1 MRSTSTASSRHAR
14 VTLTLLA
21 SAALACQVPG
31 DVPRDRPGPVES
43 QASAV
48 IQPSGFTDSV
58 VFSGRSNPVAV
69 RFAPN
74 GRVFVVENA
83 GRVWTYD
90 NISDTSAT
98 LVLDY
103 SARINTFLDRGL
115 SGLAIDPNYPAT
127 PHLYLLYT
135 HDTATN
141 AENGTSIANRNASD
155 NCPTPPGQFDHGCL
169 SFGVLSRVVD
179 TGNYPLG
186 DSAETVL
193 VTEWPQ
199 QYSGHSVQHLTF
211 GPDGFLYASAGD
223 GAMFDIVDLGTKGI
237 PVNPTNDPAG
247 SRGALRVQSLRRPAG
262 QNVVMNG
269 AVIRIDKNTGAAAAT
284 NPNISHPDPDGQRI
298 VAFGLRNPF
307 RFTFHPGTG
316 DIWVGDVGAQARD
329 EINRFSISGTVENFG
344 WPCYEGPGRQGG
356 YDSANVAFCEDLYPT
371 TQHVAPFFS
380 YAQGQTVFSGDACGT
395 SGGMS
400 ISGLAFYPSS
410 GGNFPTKYHGGLFF
424 SDYARGC
431 IWTMDAGAGGNPN
444 TATVASFATGLAG
457 VMDLQVGPGGDLY
470 YVNYTAGTVRR
481 IRYLTPSAIAT
492 ATPTV
497 GAAPLTVQFSGAM
510 STKVSPTD
518 TLSYA
523 WDMDADG
530 QYDDATGVSPSFVFA
545 TSGIHTARL
554 RVTDQLSRTGFSN
567 ILTIT
572 VGNPPAPVID
582 TPLASDTWVVDQ
594 TISFSG
600 HATDPDE
607 GTLPDS
613 ALSWELLLEHCPD
626 QCHSHSMLT
635 WTGVASGSF
644 PAPDH
649 SYPSFLRLV
658 LRATDSTG
666 ITTIATRDLQ
676 PQTVN
681 ITFDSAPVTSPRLML
696 GFNSESVTTPFTRT
710 VIVGSAMTV
719 SAPAQVVGAM
729 SYAFQSWSDGGAA
742 NHTIVAGA
750 SPATHTATFVGTP
763 APLWTSQDV
772 GAVAAAGSWSE
783 SNGVHTIAGNG
794 ADIWTTVDE
803 FRFTHQQLAG
813 DGTITARVTS
823 FNSPTNVNGKAGVMI
838 RQSLNANSAHVMAT
852 MPPAGTATA
861 VKAIKRP
868 STGAT
873 SVSEAG
879 PAPSFPR
886 WVRVVRSGATLT
898 AFQSTNGTSFT
909 QLGTPSTIS
918 GMTGTVFVGLAVSS
932 HTDGTNGTAV
942 FDNVTVTTPAP
953 PSAPAGLVASGGVN
967 QAVLNWTDNSNNETG
982 FKIERKLAADP
993 DTGFAQV
1000 GTAGVN
1006 ATSFT
1011 NTSVPA
1017 GSYSYRVRASGSPT
1031 DSGYSNTANATV
1043 SNPPPPGAPSGLSAS
1058 DGVNQSVLAWTDTS
1072 SNETGF
1078 EIERKPAGDP
1088 DTSYTQVGTTGANV
1102 ATFTNTSVPAGV
1114 YSYRVKATNGS
1125 GDSPPSNEDDAT
1137 VTDPQPPAAPSDLTA
1152 NGGSA
1157 QASLAWTD
1165 NANNEAGFK
1174 IERKPLGDPD
1184 TSFAQVGTATA
1195 NATGFINT
1203 SVPAGSFT
1211 YRVRATNAVGD
1222 SEYSN
1227 TADATV
1233 TVPSGPTAPTNLNAN
1248 TANGNSAT
1256 LTWMDTSSNETGFR
1270 VERKVGAGSYATL
1283 ATKAA
1288 GAVTH
1293 IDAGPLTPN
1302 TYTYRVLATGSPD
1315 SGPSNEVVVV
1325 INNPVADS
1333 YVREGTNAGINY
1345 GTETFIKIK
1354 LNTTVANNR
1363 RGYVRFSLAN
1373 VAATVTSAKLR
1384 LYGVA
1389 TTNTKN
1395 VGAHAVSNITWGE
1408 TTITFG
1414 NAPAMTS
1421 PAIQTRPIT
1430 TTAGYVEW
1438 DVTSYI
1444 QQQRAANATAV
1455 SLGLLTTS
1463 SFADTE
1469 TNINARENAANKPIL
1484 IISSRP

>member
-1 MRSTSTASSRHAR
+1 M
-14 VTLTLLA
+14 
-21 SAALACQVPG
+21 ACQVPA
-31 DVPRDRPGPVES
+31 DTRREREGPLES

-58 VFSGRSNPVAV
+58 VFSGRTNPVAV

-83 GRVWTYD
+83 GKIWTYD
-90 NISDTSAT
+90 NIADTTAT

-141 AENGTSIANRNASD
+141 AENGTSIANRNATD
-155 NCPTPPGQFDHGCL
+155 NCPTPPGQFEHGCL

-179 TGNYPLG
+179 SGSYPLAS
-186 DSAETVL
+186 SAETVL
-193 VTEWPQ
+193 ITEWPQ

-262 QNVVMNG
+262 ENVVMSG
-269 AVIRIDKNTGAAAAT
+269 AVIRIDKNTGAAAPT
-284 NPNISHPDPDGQRI
+284 NPNTSHPDPDARRI
-298 VAFGLRNPF
+298 VAFGLRNPY
-307 RFTFHPGTG
+307 RFTFHPTTG

-329 EINRFSISGTVENFG
+329 EINRFAISGTVENFG

-371 TQHVAPFFS
+371 TQHVQPFFS
-380 YAQGQTVFSGDACGT
+380 YAQGQTVFTGDACGT

-400 ISGLAFYPSS
+400 ISGVAFYPSS
-410 GGNFPTKYHGGLFF
+410 GGNFPAKYQGGLFF

-457 VMDLQVGPGGDLY
+457 IVDLQVGPGGDLY

-481 IRYLTPSAIAT
+481 IRYLTPSAVAT

-545 TSGIHTARL
+545 TSGTHTARL

-572 VGNPPAPVID
+572 VGNPPEPVID
-582 TPLASDTWVVDQ
+582 TPLVGETWVVDQ
-594 TISFSG
+594 NISFTG
-600 HATDPDE
+600 HATDPDQ
-607 GTLPDS
+607 GTLPAS
-613 ALSWELLLEHCPD
+613 ALNWELLLEHCPD

-666 ITTIATRDLQ
+666 ITTTVTRDLQ

-681 ITFDSAPVTSPRLML
+681 ITFDSAPVTSPRLKL

-719 SAPAQVVGAM
+719 SAPAQVVAAM

-742 NHTIVAGA
+742 NHTIVAG
-750 SPATHTATFVGTP
+750 SNPATHTATFVGTP
-763 APLWTSQDV
+763 APLWTTQDI

-783 SNGVHTIAGNG
+783 TNGVHTVAGNG

-803 FRFTHQQLAG
+803 FRFTHQQLTG

-823 FNSPTNVNGKAGVMI
+823 FNNPTNVNGKAGVMI

-852 MPPAGTATA
+852 MPPNGTTT
-861 VKAIKRP
+861 VIKAIKRP

-873 SVSEAG
+873 TVSEVG
-879 PAPSFPR
+879 PAPTFPR

-898 AFQSTNGTSFT
+898 AFQSGDGSTFT

-918 GMTGTVFVGLAVSS
+918 GMTGTVYVGLAVSS

-942 FDNVTVTTPAP
+942 FDNVTITTPAP
-953 PSAPAGLVASGGVN
+953 PGAPSGLVASGGVN
-967 QAVLNWTDNSNNETG
+967 QAGLSWTDNSNNETG
-982 FKIERKLAADP
+982 FKIERKLASAP
-993 DTGFAQV
+993 DTSYAQV
-1000 GTAGVN
+1000 GTAAAN
-1006 ATSFT
+1006 AVAFT
-1011 NTSVPA
+1011 NTAVPA
-1017 GSYSYRVRASGSPT
+1017 GEYAYRVRATNGNG
-1031 DSGYSNTANATV
+1031 DSSFSNVAPATV
-1043 SNPPPPGAPSGLSAS
+1043 VDPAPPAAPSGLSANG
-1058 DGVNQSVLAWTDTS
+1058 GVGQSVLSWTDNSNNETGFKVERKVAGADDGTFAQVGTTAANATTFTNS
-1072 SNETGF
+1072 GVPGGVYTYRVKAASTAGDSGYSNSTDATITDPPPPAAPSGLTVAGGVGQAVLSWTDNADNETGF
-1078 EIERKPAGDP
+1078 EIDRKL
-1088 DTSYTQVGTTGANV
+1088 S
-1102 ATFTNTSVPAGV
+1102 S
-1114 YSYRVKATNGS
+1114 
-1125 GDSPPSNEDDAT
+1125 
-1137 VTDPQPPAAPSDLTA
+1137 
-1152 NGGSA
+1152 
-1157 QASLAWTD
+1157 
-1165 NANNEAGFK
+1165 
-1174 IERKPLGDPD
+1174 DPD
-1184 TSFAQVGTATA
+1184 TSFAQVGTAPV
-1195 NATGFINT
+1195 NAQSFTNT
-1203 SVPAGSFT
+1203 SLAAGTYS

-1222 SEYSN
+1222 SANSN
-1227 TADATV
+1227 TAEGTV
-1233 TVPSGPTAPTNLNAN
+1233 TAPSGPAAPSNLAASTAS
-1248 TANGNSAT
+1248 GSSAI
-1256 LTWMDTSSNETGFR
+1256 LTWTDNSSNESGFR
-1270 VERKVGAGSYATL
+1270 IERKVGTGAYATL
-1283 ATKAA
+1283 FTTAA
-1288 GAVTH
+1288 NVVTH
-1293 IDAGPLTPN
+1293 TDSALGAG
-1302 TYTYRVLATGSPD
+1302 TYTYRVLATGSPV
-1315 SGPSNEVVVV
+1315 SAPSNEVVVL
-1325 INNPVADS
+1325 INNPVADA

-1345 GTETFIKIK
+1345 GTETAIRIK

-1363 RGYVRFSLAN
+1363 SGYVRFSLAG
-1373 VAATVTSAKLR
+1373 VAPTVTSAKLR

-1389 TTNTKN
+1389 TTNTKVVN
-1395 VGAHAVSNITWGE
+1395 VHPVTSTTWIESG
-1408 TTITFG
+1408 TGGITFS
-1414 NAPAMTS
+1414 NAPAMGTALLS
-1421 PAIQTRPIT
+1421 KNIT
-1430 TTAGYVEW
+1430 TTAAYVEW
-1438 DVTSYI
+1438 DITAHI
-1444 QQQRAANATAV
+1444 QAQRTANATAV
-1455 SLGLLTTS
+1455 SLGLKTTS
-1463 SFADTE
+1463 SFPDAE
-1469 TNINARENAANKPIL
+1469 TVINSRENAANKPIL